1 MQGSDIQDIVEQLE
15 TLRVRRQEFNRYID
29 EQQGELLQ
37 HLATGNSANLES
49 FVPVSPYPAS
59 LPDLEERPLSEESQ
73 VHLPPST
80 LQFNPIP
87 SNNSVQPGDRV
98 KITNALRHIS
108 GPPSEED
115 RLATV
120 LKVNA
125 VFIEVRTDSGH
136 VTKRIKKNLL
146 KLSETSIEQILI
158 SHHERDQVIIDHGAT
173 SHVFLQ
179 LQQPEEE

>member
-1 MQGSDIQDIVEQLE
+1 MQSSDIQDIIEQLE
-15 TLRVRRQEFNRYID
+15 TLRVRRQEINRHID
-29 EQQGELLQ
+29 QQQGELLQ
-37 HLATGNSANLES
+37 YLATGNSANLES
-49 FVPVSPYPAS
+49 DSPYPAS
-59 LPDLEERPLSEESQ
+59 LPDLEERPPSEESQ

-80 LQFNPIP
+80 LQFHPIS
-87 SNNSVQPGDRV
+87 SNNSVHPGDRV

-120 LKVNA
+120 VKVNA
-125 VFIEVRTDSGH
+125 VFIEVRTDSGQ

-158 SHHERDQVIIDHGAT
+158 SHNERDQVIIDTGAT
-173 SHVFLQ
+173 SHIFLQ
-179 LQQPEEE
+179 LQQQEEE